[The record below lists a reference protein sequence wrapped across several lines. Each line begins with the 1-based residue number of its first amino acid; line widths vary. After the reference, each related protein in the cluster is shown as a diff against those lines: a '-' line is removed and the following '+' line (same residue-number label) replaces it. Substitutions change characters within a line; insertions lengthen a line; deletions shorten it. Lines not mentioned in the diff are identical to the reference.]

1 MKSVLR
7 TAVLAGML
15 GIGLL
20 QPGSAVYAAEKTSEK
35 VSQTMLSAEE
45 KAAYEKTK
53 QYEKNLTN
61 TDVPYPIQYLKR
73 NKKTVSGNRRR
84 ARAVIPSSYDSRK
97 QGIKTP
103 VKDQDI
109 TGTCWAHAILDSAQ
123 ADYMTTTGTALD
135 LSEWQLA
142 YFTYQQPV
150 DPLSLTKGDGAVAQ
164 YEEDGEVRPLG
175 SYYYYYTGGNTWLS
189 MFSYAKG
196 IGGGLEETAVFDDLL
211 DQIDEEDG
219 DKRAYLNEAKS
230 YLNNTYRLTAT
241 DIVSVSSQQELLKQM
256 IMQHG
261 AGTFMYYANPNYY
274 NYELFN
280 YYSGTEE
287 YDSNHVVSVV
297 GWDDDYPKEYF
308 DQEPEHDGAW
318 LIKNSYG
325 EQWGNDGYFW
335 MSYDEGSIQDGVAVF
350 YSVDAN
356 RYDNVYQYDGS
367 MGVRMTEEDA
377 YSKMAN
383 CFTVQNTT
391 EQLKE
396 VSFYT
401 IEDDTDYEITIYK
414 DLTDPEDPESGT
426 PVATISGSK
435 PVSGYCSVALDTAV
449 ALSKGETYS
458 VVVEEQVEG
467 KNTPFYLDQNV
478 DYGWVNCVS
487 KAEAGQSFLCGVDG
501 WEDVSKDGQTNVRV
515 KAFTDNATSQ
525 KVENLQF
532 QEASYEVSAN
542 QSVATTVLSDGKT
555 VADDSALTYTVEDS
569 LIASVDGHGVVY
581 GKSAGTTTVTVSCG
595 EQKASCKVTVNEQP
609 VTELIKEEGYATKE
623 NPLQIEIGKK
633 ITLSYCKQPE
643 YGAGTI
649 EWTVADPNAAED
661 EEEVVHYQMR
671 RNGVFQAYKAG
682 DYEITATVRNG
693 KTSSSVTYYV
703 SAVWNLTE
711 CGADVTKLTCSDTD
725 GTDAIRIYTY
735 ESESRNTKPLKIH
748 FDKNTNLGDSRLYLL
763 DGISDVADA
772 VAVYLRGGEE
782 RLEDYP
788 HYTKD
793 ELSDQSV
800 YVSDNSFT
808 VLLIA
813 EGTYEWKVDSVE
825 KLKPLTILKYQ
836 KKEYTYPVTGT
847 EDKLLPVK
855 RPEDTNEEII
865 YTSSRP
871 SVATVDPDGTL
882 HIGKPGKTV
891 ITATAAYSTTS
902 KESEERRSAST
913 IIRVTEDT
921 VYDAITFQQSA
932 IKMQRNEEL
941 DLTFNEPVDGYDV
954 TYTSSA
960 PGKVYV
966 DENGH
971 VIAAGV
977 VEDATITA
985 TLTINGKEY
994 TATAHVTVTAP
1005 DPMTVQDMQSV
1016 HYNIPGMDEY
1026 YTYVADETVQAMKLY
1041 FDSKSY
1047 VGSAEDDDGNA
1058 LSYIEV
1064 LDANKKTV
1072 AKDTYFVDQTV
1083 VVPGN
1088 TAIVHVVRTTFD
1100 DSEEDDDD
1108 CIDVG
1113 DYGEDDTYGFRVKKI
1128 DTGNATTAITL
1139 DDITLDLRNRKTKS
1153 VKVKA
1158 KVTPADATDKI
1169 TYTVEDPDIAEFYNS
1184 VSGQLEAISNGT
1196 TKITATTASGYTA
1209 TATVTVIGTPMQSVR
1224 IGELEPG
1231 MNSITMKA
1239 GDEVSYPIITT
1250 PADTTERLLVEYDS
1264 DVLNAYVGVD
1274 GIDIEAWRGG
1284 DTSITLR
1291 TPSGSVSQTIQ
1302 VHVDSQNPGKKRAI
1316 ADRTDFS
1323 ECKDGNAGIAPEQMT
1338 IEKLQSVHP
1347 YTADSNIMWSY
1358 NKPGAESVTI
1368 TFDGKTYLEED
1379 VDYLYIYSYD
1389 GKGIGRYTY
1398 DSLMNQSIT
1407 IAGSGFRLVLVTD
1420 ESEEEYG
1427 FALKDIQV
1435 KMQAGETEKPDAGK
1449 TDSGSTGKK
1458 DPGSTG
1464 NKTDGGNANGT
1475 VTGNTTE
1482 SGGQKP
1488 TPDTKPDSGSQVT
1501 VGSFVTVG
1509 KEQYKITTAAGDT
1522 AGTVTFVKSTIDKKQ
1537 LKVLTIPATVTIEG
1551 KMYSVT
1557 AIEKNACKGYVKLKK
1572 LVIGKKVEIIGAN
1585 AFAGCKALKR
1595 VKVQTTLLTKKTI
1608 GKKAFAGIHKKA
1620 VIKVPKKKK
1629 KEYQKALYS
1638 RATKKS
1644 VKIR

>member
-35 VSQTMLSAEE
+35 VSQAMLSAEE

-61 TDVPYPIQYLKR
+61 TDVPYPTQYLKR

-84 ARAVIPSSYDSRK
+84 ARAAMPSRYDSRK
-97 QGIKTP
+97 KGIETP

-123 ADYMTTTGTALD
+123 ADYMTATGTALD

-150 DPLSLTKGDGAVAQ
+150 DSLSLTKGDGAVAQ

-175 SYYYYYTGGNTWLS
+175 SYDYYLTGGNPWLS

-211 DQIDEEDG
+211 DQIDVEDS

-241 DIVSVSSQQELLKQM
+241 DIVSVSTQQELLKQM

-261 AGTFMYYANPNYY
+261 AGTISYCASPEYY

-280 YYSGTEE
+280 YYSGMEDCST
-287 YDSNHVVSVV
+287 NHAVSVV
-297 GWDDDYPKEYF
+297 GWDDNYPKEYF
-308 DQEPEHDGAW
+308 NQEPENDGAW

-350 YSVDAN
+350 YSVDAD

-367 MGVRMTEEDA
+367 MGGRMTEEDA

-383 CFTVQNTT
+383 CFTVQNAT

-414 DLTDPEDPESGT
+414 DLTDPEDPESGK

-435 PVSGYCSVALDTAV
+435 SVSGYCSVALDTAV

-487 KAEAGQSFLCGVDG
+487 KAEAGQSFLYGADG

-515 KAFTDNATSQ
+515 KAFTDNAASQ

-555 VADDSALTYTVEDS
+555 VADDSALTYTVENS

-623 NPLQIEIGKK
+623 NPLQVEIGKK

-643 YGAGTI
+643 YGTGTI
-649 EWTVADPNAAED
+649 EWTVADPNVAED
-661 EEEVVHYQMR
+661 EEVVHYQMR
-671 RNGVFQAYKAG
+671 RNGVFQAYKTG

-772 VAVYLRGGEE
+772 VAGYLRSGEE
-782 RLEDYP
+782 WLEDYP

-847 EDKLLPVK
+847 EDKLLPVT

-902 KESEERRSAST
+902 KKSEERRSAST

-954 TYTSSA
+954 TCTSSA

-1026 YTYVADETVQAMKLY
+1026 YTYVADEAVQAMKLY

-1047 VGSAEDDDGNA
+1047 VKKAEDDDGNA

-1088 TAIVHVVRTTFD
+1088 TAIVHVVRTTSD

-1108 CIDVG
+1108 YIDDG

-1224 IGELEPG
+1224 IGDLEQG

-1239 GDEVSYPIITT
+1239 EDRVNYPIITT
-1250 PADTTERLLVEYDS
+1250 PADTTERLLAEYDS
-1264 DVLNAYVGVD
+1264 DMLYAYVGVD
-1274 GIDIEAWRGG
+1274 GIYIETWRGG

-1368 TFDGKTYLEED
+1368 TFDGKTYLEDD

-1389 GKGIGRYTY
+1389 GKGIGRYTH

-1407 IAGSGFRLVLVTD
+1407 IADSGFRLVLVTD

-1435 KMQAGETEKPDAGK
+1435 KMQDGETEKPGDG
-1449 TDSGSTGKK
+1449 
-1458 DPGSTG
+1458 
-1464 NKTDGGNANGT
+1464 KTDGGNVNEG

-1488 TPDTKPDSGSQVT
+1488 ASDTMPDSGSQVT
-1501 VGSFVTVG
+1501 MGSFVTVG
-1509 KEQYKITTAAGDT
+1509 KAQYKITAVAGDT
-1522 AGTVTFVKSTIDKKQ
+1522 AGTVTFVKSTIRKKQ
-1537 LKVLTIPATVTIEG
+1537 LKTLTIPATVKIEG
-1551 KMYSVT
+1551 KMYAVT
-1557 AIEKNACKGYVKLKK
+1557 AVEKNACKGCTKLKK
-1572 LVIGKKVEIIGAN
+1572 LVIGKKVKSIGAN

-1595 VKVQTTLLTKKTI
+1595 VDLQTTLLTKKTI

-1629 KEYQKALYS
+1629 KAYRNALYS
-1638 RATKKS
+1638 RGTKKS